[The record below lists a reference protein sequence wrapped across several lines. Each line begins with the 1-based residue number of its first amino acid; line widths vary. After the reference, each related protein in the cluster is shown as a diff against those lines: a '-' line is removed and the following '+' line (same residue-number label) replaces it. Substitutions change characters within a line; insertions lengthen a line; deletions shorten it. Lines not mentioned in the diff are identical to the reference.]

1 MLCFLNSLKKNVMLF
16 TTFLAFFSVFY
27 AVQLTS
33 LASATIYLNVSANMH
48 VQPAENITISG
59 SITNTSTSDTI
70 NGINITATVDSTSA
84 SQNSGTD
91 GTFRFNITSPS
102 TVGEKFIT
110 ISTNASM
117 LTSRIIPIFVSN
129 VTTGSIS
136 YIGNFP
142 PFSNGTN
149 ITANITLL
157 NGTSAVT
164 NYYPNVTIYK
174 ANGAQVNWGIYN
186 NTTNSGSKG
195 YIVFNITIPANAEV
209 GQYAFVVERGAI
221 FSVFEI
227 RSSYIMAVQ
236 TQTTS
241 DEVGSVFTP
250 GSTVNLL
257 AKVRRTNGDSAS
269 ATSVSAL
276 VTLPNSTVRNVTLYS
291 HPTLTG
297 QYNSTFT
304 ETSASGSYNV
314 EFHSI
319 AAGNEIIASTVFSTK
334 TFSIDLN
341 MPKKFSQ
348 EWGGQAAFKAGGT
361 VVLDI
366 IPINLTDDTTIN
378 VGGATWPNC
387 TTALLKL
394 VDVYTSNGT
403 SINSSISGASF
414 LTSQSFTDNVCKINF
429 TAPSVSGIYG
439 LKINVTIGGV
449 MEQAETYFAAQKV
462 FLKVSPVSSLG
473 GQEDFMQMVSPG
485 DNVTLDITAFN
496 LTTQAAISGS
506 SITGITAKRMIP
518 LEFSKGST
526 EITNINQ
533 SATEGANPQLI
544 VQVPSSVMG
553 PTLVV
558 IEASVGDEKVVGNA
572 FFVSNYLMG
581 FISPSG
587 GGGGGGGG
595 GQGGGGFASCS
606 GIVTFQGSTQ
616 EVKTASAAQGVS
628 ITGIIQAREE
638 MTGRDVTPYLSI
650 SGSTSSSSSGAISV
664 NVTFDTSSYS
674 FSGSYFMAFNATYK
688 GNTAGLPAGFMC
700 KRLDFWPQIQAIGT
714 TQESWR
720 VSPTSGVNITISN
733 VQRLNDSANITNR
746 SYFLLPQLFNF
757 NPSKGGMTVL
767 TAKNVS
773 ALNATFTSI
782 SSDGSYQ
789 NTTQNFANLVIYPQN
804 FTSGGQNLTQW
815 PNGFLDLQPRIV
827 SKDIDGASDIGFGG
841 FQVVSFDAWIN
852 DWSWGAKSAGQTIT
866 FIINAKTN
874 VSKNVTIENNVL
886 PGTNFTR
893 TASSNNVTG
902 FTVKIG
908 RPWEGE
914 MTTIEEV
921 NATLLSDGW
930 NKSSDTNLEQWNL
943 TFVIPQTTKKG
954 EAQIVITVN
963 NSNGQETDMDMWS
976 TITKYTVIIPSE
988 EGLGGEYS
996 PFDKYFIPIV
1006 DNGQCS
1012 GGCGGNTSVNGWN
1025 FTYINYTYGITSNS
1039 SGWSPGWVGKV
1050 CLKNQFNTTRY
1061 IPNTN
1066 TKLGIIINSTVKV
1079 AVVDNRTAGIYDT
1092 VILAN
1097 DTNGDGMIN
1106 SSSDTILILNTTD
1119 INSRRYG
1126 ATSLYLWE
1134 ILDCGYVKFVNASAG
1149 ALPSSNNWAG
1159 THQASVNF
1167 TIPYVVTLKSIPQES
1182 VNVSVN
1188 AMGKQDNRGFGFENK
1203 LIRGDTPVGNYTSI
1217 PVNAT
1222 TNADGIAFVSLNVSA
1237 TGRLVS
1243 FWKID
1248 TIAGDA
1254 DTATMNSGT
1263 NVEVK
1268 SFKTNGNTIYDISQG
1283 YVDLSYVTNPPGTE
1297 YLNAFPAGMSP
1308 AEPWVYAANVTETS
1322 ANSFVRDDTQT
1333 TYYIVYAPIRNA
1345 TKMSTSDSSNLGNVN
1360 WQNLNSSISIN
1371 GAGNTQLAV
1380 GQMRPNLTVTG
1391 LIKFLYYV
1399 YSPQLSGA
1407 TTVTTPTQNITVSVC
1422 GEGFERPNGRP
1433 KEGATVK
1440 LTVTD
1445 WSTQPSTTKNL
1456 QMYELENHS
1465 AISLGSTVTTGPKG
1479 CVVLKVGPGAELVA
1493 WPSASSGKP
1502 PVFVEGTV
1510 TYGSSTENVYVTDV
1524 FRP

>member
-1 MLCFLNSLKKNVMLF
+1 LNLPRKKVIFF
-16 TTFLAFFSVFY
+16 TIFLAFVSTIFTF
-27 AVQLTS
+27 QFTS
-33 LASATIYLNVSANMH
+33 LASATIYLNVSAKILM
-48 VQPAENITISG
+48 QPAENITISG

-70 NGINITATVDSTSA
+70 NGITITATLASTTA
-84 SQNSGTD
+84 SQDSGTD
-91 GTFRFNITSPS
+91 GTFRFNITAPS

-110 ISTNASM
+110 ISTSSSS
-117 LTSRIIPIFVSN
+117 LSSRVIPVFVSN

-136 YIGNFP
+136 YLGSFP

-157 NGTSAVT
+157 NGTSVVT
-164 NYYPNVTIYK
+164 NYFPNVSVYR
-174 ANGAQVNWGIYN
+174 ANGAPMSWGIYN
-186 NTTNSGSKG
+186 NTTDSGSKG
-195 YIVFNITIPANAEV
+195 YIVFNITVPASAEV

-227 RSSYIMAVQ
+227 RSNYIMAVQ
-236 TQTTS
+236 TQTTA
-241 DEVGSVFTP
+241 DEVGSVFPP

-257 AKVRRTNGDSAS
+257 AKVRKTNGDSLT
-269 ATSVSAL
+269 ATSASAL

-297 QYNSTFT
+297 QYNNTFT
-304 ETSASGSYNV
+304 ETSASGTYNV

-319 AAGNEIIASTVFSTK
+319 VARNEIIASTIFNTK
-334 TFSIDLN
+334 TFNVNLE
-341 MPKKFSQ
+341 MQKKFSQ

-366 IPINLTDDTTIN
+366 VPINLTDETTVN
-378 VGGATWPNC
+378 VGGATWPACN
-387 TTALLKL
+387 TSYLKL

-403 SINSSISGASF
+403 SINNSISDVAFS
-414 LTSQSFTDNVCKINF
+414 TSQSFTDNVCKISF

-439 LKINVTIGGV
+439 LKVNVTIGGV
-449 MEQAETYFAAQKV
+449 TQQADTYIAVQKV
-462 FLKVSPVSSLG
+462 FLKISPVSSLG

-496 LTTQAAISGS
+496 LTTQAAISGN

-518 LEFSKGST
+518 LEFSSGST
-526 EITNINQ
+526 EITNITQ
-533 SATEGANPQLI
+533 SATTGANPQLI
-544 VQVPSSVMG
+544 VQVPSTALG

-558 IEASVGDEKVVGNA
+558 IEANVGDEKVVGNA

-581 FISPSG
+581 FISPSSSGGGGSPGGGPG
-587 GGGGGGGG
+587 GGGG
-595 GQGGGGFASCS
+595 FSSCS

-628 ITGIIQAREE
+628 ITNIVQAREE

-650 SGSTSSSSSGAISV
+650 SGSTSSSSSGAINV

-674 FSGSYFMAFNATYK
+674 FSGSYFMVFNATYK

-700 KRLDFWPQIQAIGT
+700 KRLNFWPQIQAIGT
-714 TQESWR
+714 SQESWR
-720 VSPTSGVNITISN
+720 ISPSSGVNITISN
-733 VQRLNDSANITNR
+733 VQRVNDSANITNR
-746 SYFLLPQLFNF
+746 SYVLLPQIFNF
-757 NPSKGGMTVL
+757 NPSKGGMNVL
-767 TAKNVS
+767 NAKNVS
-773 ALNATFTSI
+773 ALNATFTSV
-782 SSDGSYQ
+782 STDGSYQ
-789 NTTQNFANLVIYPQN
+789 NTTLNFANLVIYPQN
-804 FTSGGQNLTQW
+804 FTSNGQDLTEW
-815 PNGFLDLQPRIV
+815 PNGFLNLQPRVV
-827 SKDIDGASDIGFGG
+827 SKDIDGASDTGFGG

-852 DWSWGAKSAGQTIT
+852 DWNWGSKSAGQTVSYV
-866 FIINAKTN
+866 INARTN

-914 MTTIEEV
+914 LTTIQEV
-921 NATLLSDGW
+921 NATLISDGW
-930 NKSSDTNLEQWNL
+930 NKSSDRGLEVWNL
-943 TFVIPQTTKKG
+943 TFTIPQTTKKG
-954 EAQIVITVN
+954 EAQIIITVN

-988 EGLGGEYS
+988 EGLGGDYS
-996 PFDKYFIPIV
+996 SFDKYFIPMI
-1006 DNGQCS
+1006 DNGTCS
-1012 GGCGGNTSVNGWN
+1012 GGCGGNTSAYGWN
-1025 FTYINYTYGITSNS
+1025 MTYINYTYGITSRS
-1039 SGWSPGWVGKV
+1039 SGWAPGWVGKV

-1066 TKLGIIINSTVKV
+1066 NKLSIVVNSSVRI
-1079 AVVDNRTAGIYDT
+1079 AVVDNATAGTYDT
-1092 VILAN
+1092 II
-1097 DTNGDGMIN
+1097 IN
-1106 SSSDTILILNTTD
+1106 NTEGKITILNTTN
-1119 INSRRYG
+1119 INSRQYDS
-1126 ATSLYLWE
+1126 TSLYLWE
-1134 ILDCGYVKFVNASAG
+1134 ILDCGYVKFVNASSS

-1167 TIPYVVTLKSIPQES
+1167 TVPYVVTLSGIPQQS

-1188 AMGKQDNRGFGFENK
+1188 GMGKQDDRGFGFDSK
-1203 LIRGDTPVGNYTSI
+1203 LIRGDNPLGNYTSV

-1222 TNADGIAFVSLNVSA
+1222 TNADGIAFVSFNVSA
-1237 TGRLVS
+1237 TGRLVE

-1248 TIAGDA
+1248 TIAGDT
-1254 DTATMNSGT
+1254 DTASMSSGT

-1268 SFKTNGNTIYDISQG
+1268 SFRTNGNTIYDISQG
-1283 YVDLSYVTNPPGTE
+1283 YVDLSYVTNSPGTE
-1297 YLNAFPAGMSP
+1297 YLGAFPAGMSP

-1345 TKMSTSDSSNLGNVN
+1345 TKMSTNFNLGNVN
-1360 WQNLNSSISIN
+1360 SQNLNSSISID

-1380 GQMRPNLTVTG
+1380 GQMRPNSTVTG
-1391 LIKFLYYV
+1391 SVKFLYYT
-1399 YSPQLSGA
+1399 YLPQPSGT
-1407 TTVTTPTQNITVSVC
+1407 TTVTTPTQNISVAIC
-1422 GEGFERPNGRP
+1422 AEGFERPNGRP
-1433 KEGATVK
+1433 KEGAAVK

-1445 WSTQPSTTKNL
+1445 WSTQPATTKNL
-1456 QMYELENHS
+1456 QLYELENHS
-1465 AISLGSTVTTGPKG
+1465 AISLGSTVATGPKG
-1479 CVVLKVGPGAELVA
+1479 CVALKVGPGELLT
-1493 WPSASSGKP
+1493 WPSASAGKP

-1510 TYGSSTENVYVTDV
+1510 TSGSSTENVYVTDV